1 MVPRSNIKASPQG
14 GGFHLNSSS
23 GASGLCA
30 CVDVIILN
38 EHRSHKSEK
47 EQGAVYGRTRREER
61 EGENDII
68 IN

>member
-1 MVPRSNIKASPQG
+1 MVPRGTMKASPQG

-23 GASGLCA
+23 GVSGLCA

-38 EHRSHKSEK
+38 EHRSHKFEK
-47 EQGAVYGRTRREER
+47 EQGEVYGKIRREER